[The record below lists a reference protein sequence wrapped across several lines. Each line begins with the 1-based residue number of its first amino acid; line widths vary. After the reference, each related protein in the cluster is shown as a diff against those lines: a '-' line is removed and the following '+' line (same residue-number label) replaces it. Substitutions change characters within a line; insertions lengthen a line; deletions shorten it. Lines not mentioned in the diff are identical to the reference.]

1 MEDILFS
8 VYSSCLEVNQLLSS
22 HHVTVAVAHEFSVP
36 GESIQA
42 TRPDIKILS
51 DFSHPVFCLS
61 YGPYY
66 HWIQDPLISNE
77 LISQLPFADREM
89 FP

>member
-66 HWIQDPLISNE
+66 H
-77 LISQLPFADREM
+77 
-89 FP
+89 